1 MPFNSYRFLT
11 LKPGRDANS
20 RTYIWRATHILF
32 IREPMHP
39 LRKWCAAAVL
49 FPIFS
54 AGAQSTPQVKIS
66 YVLDSLPNGLHVIY
80 TIDHSTPVVA
90 VEVMYNV
97 GSKSE
102 RTGKT
107 GFAHLFEHMMFKGS
121 RDVADGQHWSLLA

>member
-1 MPFNSYRFLT
+1 MQLSHKGPTAARMLSILALALALT
-11 LKPGRDANS
+11 PP
-20 RTYIWRATHILF
+20 ATML
-32 IREPMHP
+32 
-39 LRKWCAAAVL
+39 
-49 FPIFS
+49 
-54 AGAQSTPQVKIS
+54 AQATPQVKIS

-80 TIDHSTPVVA
+80 SIDHATPVVA

-121 RDVADGQHWSLLA
+121 RDVADGQHWSLL